1 MTWDD
6 YMTMSHCHLGVL
18 HHRYQRSFLSYSGS
32 PPQAIREKHEK
43 ARKNMK
49 KQALKGCKRK
59 VLRIT
64 SCWNGSFGRFHD
76 ASILFALFVDAVES
90 GPGHI
95 DSLLKITTTICKA
108 ALALSGL
115 ACGYNVPQEFEC
127 SIMFNCINN

>member
-1 MTWDD
+1 M
-6 YMTMSHCHLGVL
+6 
-18 HHRYQRSFLSYSGS
+18 
-32 PPQAIREKHEK
+32 REKHEK